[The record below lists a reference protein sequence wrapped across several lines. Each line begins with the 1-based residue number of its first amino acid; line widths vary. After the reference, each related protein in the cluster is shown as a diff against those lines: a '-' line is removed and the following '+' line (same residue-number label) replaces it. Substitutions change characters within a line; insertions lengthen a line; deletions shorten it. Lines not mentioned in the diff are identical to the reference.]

1 MQKRVFIIAILFL
14 TSWLVIAQGCMR
26 MRTSDAK
33 AIDEF
38 KKTGV
43 SFQVQTLTIGQ
54 HRLHY
59 VCAGNDSL
67 PTIVFIHGSP
77 GSWDAF
83 KQYLDDS
90 TLLKHF
96 YMVSVDRPGFGY
108 SEFGFAQHLDTQIS
122 ILSPLLQVLK
132 KEKPLYL
139 VGHSLGGPI
148 AVKLTAANPAL
159 INGLVLLA
167 GSVDPSEEATE
178 SWRSIL
184 HTAPLRFFI
193 PGAMQQSNDELL
205 YFKKEVLEIPAALDS
220 ITCRVIIVHGTKD
233 PFVPYN
239 NALYAQKQLRHAASV
254 ELVTLE
260 GANHFIPWTKFT
272 EIKEV
277 LLRIQTEKN

>member
-1 MQKRVFIIAILFL
+1 MLFL
-14 TSWLVIAQGCMR
+14 SAWLLIAQGCMR
-26 MRTSDAK
+26 MRTSDTK
-33 AIDEF
+33 AIEEF

-43 SFQVQTLTIGQ
+43 SFHVQTVTIGQ

-67 PTIVFIHGSP
+67 PTIFFIHGSP

-108 SEFGFAQHLDTQIS
+108 SEFGLAQHLDTQIN
-122 ILSPLLQVLK
+122 ILSPLLQELK
-132 KEKPLYL
+132 KNKPLYL
-139 VGHSLGGPI
+139 VGHSLGGPV
-148 AVKLTAANPAL
+148 AVKLAAANL
-159 INGLVLLA
+159 SIVNGLVLLA
-167 GSVDPSEEATE
+167 GSVDPSEEAAE

-184 HTAPLRFFI
+184 HAAPLRFFI

-220 ITCRVIIVHGTKD
+220 ITCPVIIVHGTKD

-239 NALYAQKQLRHAASV
+239 NALFAQKQLRHASSV

-260 GANHFIPWTKFT
+260 EANHFIPWTKFA
-272 EIKEV
+272 EIIEV
-277 LLRIQTEKN
+277 LLRIHTEKN